1 MSLFKW
7 WIIVSFLLASSC
19 TMLDNAHTHARC
31 NTWSRGSTA
40 TLPQLNYDTLK
51 LCLHLLRHFIPLLR
65 LPMHIQQ
72 SDWPQLW
79 LYQGDKSFC
88 FFALC
93 LTLINILHHFSLCHL
108 HRRALSLRPSCLLS
122 LSATPFLCPSQ
133 PCCLFLRFFLSPQ
146 SSPSSSEE
154 QRGSSSTPLPL
165 ISSLQS
171 PNTNFLLHCFR
182 QSDALSKQ
190 KKGGKEKRI

>member
-19 TMLDNAHTHARC
+19 TMLDNTYTRARC

-65 LPMHIQQ
+65 LPMHFQQ

-122 LSATPFLCPSQ
+122 LSLCHPFP
-133 PCCLFLRFFLSPQ
+133 LSF
-146 SSPSSSEE
+146 
-154 QRGSSSTPLPL
+154 STLLPRLEVLPLPSEL
-165 ISSLQS
+165 PKLLWGAEGQ
-171 PNTNFLLHCFR
+171 FLHSITPWSAHYRAQTPTSCYTV
-182 QSDALSKQ
+182 SDRATH
-190 KKGGKEKRI
+190 

>member
-19 TMLDNAHTHARC
+19 TMLDNTHTHTRC

-133 PCCLFLRFFLSPQ
+133 PCCLGLRFFLSPQ

-154 QRGSSSTPLPL
+154 QRGRSSTPLPPDQL
-165 ISSLQS
+165 ITEPKHQLPVTPFQ
-171 PNTNFLLHCFR
+171 TERHI
-182 QSDALSKQ
+182 K
-190 KKGGKEKRI
+190 

>member
-19 TMLDNAHTHARC
+19 TMLDNAHTHS

-108 HRRALSLRPSCLLS
+108 HRRPLSLRPSCLLS
-122 LSATPFLCPSQ
+122 LSATPFLCLSQ
-133 PCCLFLRFFLSPQ
+133 PCCLCLRFFLS
-146 SSPSSSEE
+146 
-154 QRGSSSTPLPL
+154 
-165 ISSLQS
+165 
-171 PNTNFLLHCFR
+171 R
-182 QSDALSKQ
+182 QSFSKLLWGAEGQ
-190 KKGGKEKRI
+190 FLHSITPWSAHYRAQTPTSCYTVTDRATH